1 MWIHDLGEF
10 YEENLLE
17 EGWGGL
23 SIARKKGTH
32 GVQAPEMAKPGLS
45 YRNNK
50 VGYKEPT
57 MAAGSE
63 SGNVQ
68 FGNPY
73 EQEEG
78 IMGGAMAKKTDML
91 REIENSLRSL
101 DDASPA
107 DRVAIM
113 EISKLKERLM
123 KL

>member
-10 YEENLLE
+10 YEDNLLE

-32 GVQAPEMAKPGLS
+32 GVKEPELAKPGLS

-50 VGYKEPT
+50 IGMNEPT
-57 MAAGSE
+57 MAAS
-63 SGNVQ
+63 STAGNVQ

-78 IMGGAMAKKTDML
+78 MGGPMAKKADIAQ
-91 REIENSLRSL
+91 EIEKSLRSL
-101 DDASPA
+101 DDASPS